1 MYKTFS
7 KIIVFPQITNI
18 TPPHILLQ
26 LRTNFANKWSENL
39 ECYFRFS
46 LVENSY
52 IITGQLITFLTTK
65 ILRI

>member
-18 TPPHILLQ
+18 TPPHIPLQ

-46 LVENSY
+46 LVEINY
-52 IITGQLITFLTTK
+52 IATGQLITFFTIK
-65 ILRI
+65 ILKI